1 MVAFYKHHILDW
13 RGGTASLSD
22 RAYRVYHVIVEQI
35 MLNEGP
41 IPYHDRTLAG
51 LANRSTRDLRMAV
64 DELVEAGKITV
75 ADGLISN
82 KRASDELVGV
92 KTNRENAAK
101 GGRTP
106 REQSANGRR
115 TVRELSEKHN
125 EINSETE
132 ATLHD
137 VVSLKE
143 KRREEKKEEP
153 LSFPFAVA
161 APIGA
166 AQPRTSARGS
176 RLPQDWKLDT
186 AGRAYATDR
195 GFNGPQ
201 IDRMAERFAN
211 HWHSKT
217 GKDACKMDWQATWR
231 NWVLNEVE
239 RSPPTAQ
246 KTVWAQTA

>member
-64 DELVEAGKITV
+64 DELIAARKITV
-75 ADGLISN
+75 EDGLISN
-82 KRASDELVGV
+82 KRARDELVGV
-92 KTNRENAAK
+92 KSNRENAAK

-106 REQSANGRR
+106 REQSAKGTR
-115 TVRELSEKHN
+115 TVREAEKKPN
-125 EINSETE
+125 EINAPTE
-132 ATLHD
+132 APLHHD
-137 VVSLKE
+137 GSLKE

-161 APIGA
+161 APVGA

-176 RLPQDWKLDT
+176 RLPPDWKLDT

-195 GFNGPQ
+195 GFTEPQ
-201 IDRMAERFAN
+201 INRMAERFAN

-217 GKDACKMDWQATWR
+217 GKDAAKMDWQATWR

-239 RSPPTAQ
+239 RSPPAAQ

>member
-1 MVAFYKHHILDW
+1 MKGEFYKMEYEAWDEGTDQLTLEQEGAYLRFCHQMYRRKGPVLDDERVLARLW
-13 RGGTASLSD
+13 KCHPNKVRKLRSD
-22 RAYRVYHVIVEQI
+22 LI
-35 MLNEGP
+35 
-41 IPYHDRTLAG
+41 
-51 LANRSTRDLRMAV
+51 
-64 DELVEAGKITV
+64 EAGKIFATGDGHLSNTRV
-75 ADGLISN
+75 TQELDTRETTRTQRAHAGHIGGTRSGQNRRNSLKTQDADEAL
-82 KRASDELVGV
+82 ASS
-92 KTNRENAAK
+92 KTNQRRE
-101 GGRTP
+101 
-106 REQSANGRR
+106 E
-115 TVRELSEKHN
+115 E
-125 EINSETE
+125 
-132 ATLHD
+132 
-137 VVSLKE
+137 
-143 KRREEKKEEP
+143 RREEKKEEP